1 MTRIMRAGLYRSAFL
16 GAGPAKA
23 KGALWARLARRIIVA
38 TDARACLESA
48 TRATI
53 TAMADSSFD
62 PQRLR
67 QARALLAA
75 PPTAS
80 AGLGGLAAAAAFF
93 AISALALA
101 AAVVMTPTP
110 WPT

>member
-1 MTRIMRAGLYRSAFL
+1 
-16 GAGPAKA
+16 
-23 KGALWARLARRIIVA
+23 
-38 TDARACLESA
+38 
-48 TRATI
+48 
-53 TAMADSSFD
+53 MADSSFD

-75 PPTAS
+75 PPVRAE
-80 AGLGGLAAAAAFF
+80 GLGGLAAAAALF

-101 AAVVMTPTP
+101 ATVVMMPTP